1 VPGLVNGLGALILSF
16 GYFKILRLT
25 TQNVQQQIELEIQAE
40 NSLLERDLIQSNLDK
55 FKNILQPAR
64 TFFENLNSENFQ
76 ERNPALSVRAARIES
91 NLRNSLKVLV
101 ALPESMQAI
110 LFESIEFCTSRDI
123 NLKIEIHSEN
133 ARKYLWAPQVILEV
147 RDLVMLENYKFLE
160 FNFFEEE
167 SYCQLQ
173 IIGLD
178 ENRNKETEVKLKSL
192 RLNHV
197 FQ

>member
-1 VPGLVNGLGALILSF
+1 
-16 GYFKILRLT
+16 
-25 TQNVQQQIELEIQAE
+25 
-40 NSLLERDLIQSNLDK
+40 
-55 FKNILQPAR
+55 
-64 TFFENLNSENFQ
+64 
-76 ERNPALSVRAARIES
+76 
-91 NLRNSLKVLV
+91 
-101 ALPESMQAI
+101 MQAI

-133 ARKYLWAPQVILEV
+133 ARKYLWAPEVILEV
-147 RDLVMLENYKFLE
+147 RDLVMLEKYKFLE

>member
-1 VPGLVNGLGALILSF
+1 
-16 GYFKILRLT
+16 LRLT

-76 ERNPALSVRAARIES
+76 ERNPALTVRAARIES

>member
-76 ERNPALSVRAARIES
+76 ERNPALTVRAARIES

-101 ALPESMQAI
+101 SLPESMQAI